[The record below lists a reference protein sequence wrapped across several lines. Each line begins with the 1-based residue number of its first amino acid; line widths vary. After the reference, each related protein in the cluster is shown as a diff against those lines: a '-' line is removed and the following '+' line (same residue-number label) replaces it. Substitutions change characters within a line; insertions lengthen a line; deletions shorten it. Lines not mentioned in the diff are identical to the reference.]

1 MLQLA
6 YANLKEHFLT
16 TALSIMLL
24 SIGVGMVSFIVT
36 VSEQL
41 NDRFNSDI
49 RGIDMV
55 VGAKGSPLQLILS
68 AVYQIDNPTGNIP
81 LDEVK
86 KVRRNPLIRYTIPL
100 SYGDSYKGFRIVGTD
115 TMYLNHFKAKFRNGH
130 AWNRS
135 MEVVLGSTA
144 AERLRMG
151 LGAHFHGTHGFE
163 EEGHAHDEVHYDVVG
178 ILEPTGTVA
187 DRLILTS
194 TESVWDIHNQETHD
208 EKPHSEE
215 DNDHEHGDAHGEPEH
230 AHNREHEEHDSHAGH
245 EHHDH
250 SEPKEIT
257 ALLVKF
263 KNPMGLMQIPRFIN
277 EKTSMQAA
285 LPAIE
290 INRLYELMG
299 IGFGTLQAIGILIMI
314 IAALSVFI
322 SLLNSLKERKYELAL
337 MRSLGASPAK
347 LFGLVIQESLL
358 LCLAG
363 YVFGIILGRI
373 AIMTLSSF
381 GEEQFHF
388 SVWQSGISAIEIWL
402 LPFTLGVG
410 LVAALIPAIHAYR
423 SDISTVLRNE

>member
-1 MLQLA
+1 MKMLQLA

-16 TALSIMLL
+16 TVLSIMLL

-41 NDRFNSDI
+41 NDRFNRDI
-49 RGIDMV
+49 RGVDMV

-81 LDEVK
+81 LSEVSK
-86 KVRRNPLIRYTIPL
+86 IQRHPLVKYSIQL
-100 SYGDSYKGFRIVGTD
+100 SYGDSYQGFRIVGTD
-115 TMYLNHFKAKFRNGH
+115 TLYLSHFKAKR
-130 AWNRS
+130 
-135 MEVVLGSTA
+135 LGLA
-144 AERLRMG
+144 
-151 LGAHFHGTHGFE
+151 LGGHFHGTHGFE
-163 EEGHAHDEVHYDVVG
+163 EEGHAHEEMHYSVVG
-178 ILEPTGTVA
+178 ILEPTGTVS

-194 TESVWDIHNQETHD
+194 TESVWDIHHHE
-208 EKPHSEE
+208 EKMEAEE
-215 DNDHEHGDAHGEPEH
+215 EH
-230 AHNREHEEHDSHAGH
+230 AHNEGEEHD
-245 EHHDH
+245 HHDNEEE
-250 SEPKEIT
+250 SAEIT

-263 KNPMGLMQIPRFIN
+263 KNPMGMMQLPRFIN

-299 IGFGTLQAIGILIMI
+299 IGFSTLQTIGILIII

-363 YVFGIILGRI
+363 YFFGIILGRI

-388 SVWQSGISAIEIWL
+388 SVSQSGVSTVEIWL
-402 LPFTLGVG
+402 SPFTLGVG
-410 LVAALIPAIHAYR
+410 LIAAIIPAIRAYR
-423 SDISTVLRNE
+423 SDISTILRNE